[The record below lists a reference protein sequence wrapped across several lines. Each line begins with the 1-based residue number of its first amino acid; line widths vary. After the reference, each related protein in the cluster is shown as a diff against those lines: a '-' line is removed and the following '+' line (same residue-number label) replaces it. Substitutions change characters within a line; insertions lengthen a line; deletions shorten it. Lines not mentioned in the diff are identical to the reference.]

1 MKNSLLS
8 YACLLAS
15 VFLLSGCLGLAVGAG
30 ATAGV
35 AVAQEGGITGAVTDT
50 SIQLQINNL
59 WVKNNFDMFRKLDMT
74 VKEGRVL
81 ITGSVPSP
89 DMRVEAIRLAW
100 QVEGVK
106 QIINEITVDE
116 GHGIGGLVTDSWV
129 TSSLK
134 TKFMFD
140 KYIQSINYNVETV
153 NGNVYLMGIAQ
164 DQRELDRAMEH
175 ARNTRYVKNVV
186 NYMRLR
192 GEKPV
197 GVQEPVSNK

>member
-1 MKNSLLS
+1 MKNSLLTC
-8 YACLLAS
+8 ACLLGS

-35 AVAQEGGITGAVTDT
+35 AVAQEGGITGAATDT

-106 QIINEITVDE
+106 QVINEITVDE

-134 TKFMFD
+134 TKFLFD
-140 KYIQSINYNVETV
+140 KYIQSINYNIETV